1 MVRRRPERTFLSI
14 DEAAPHVA
22 RIVQPIL
29 LAHASAPIEV
39 RNYYNYLLKW
49 AINGL
54 DQFVRP
60 EASHA
65 AMAEAAKMGLGDI
78 RDYIWLDQTSKMKD
92 PGRKIFHWEHIAPV
106 SDLMKACLACPPESI
121 GDIEA
126 VLRRVKIAWILKSEN
141 KQLKNHGRG
150 DDPLEFY
157 RLAKIELVDDE
168 AGRDR

>member
-1 MVRRRPERTFLSI
+1 MVIRKPQRTFLPI
-14 DEAAPHVA
+14 NEAAPYVA

-60 EASHA
+60 TASRA
-65 AMAEAAKMGLGDI
+65 AMAKAAEMGVGDI
-78 RDYIWLDQTSKMKD
+78 RNYIWLDQTSKMKD
-92 PGRKIFHWEHIAPV
+92 RDRSIFHWEHVAPV
-106 SDLMKACLACPPESI
+106 SDLVKACLACPPESI
-121 GDIEA
+121 VQIEA
-126 VLRRVKIAWILKSEN
+126 ILRRARIAWILKSEN
-141 KQLKNHGRG
+141 ERLKNHGRG

-157 RLAKIELVDDE
+157 RQAHIELVDDE
-168 AGRDR
+168 SGRSL